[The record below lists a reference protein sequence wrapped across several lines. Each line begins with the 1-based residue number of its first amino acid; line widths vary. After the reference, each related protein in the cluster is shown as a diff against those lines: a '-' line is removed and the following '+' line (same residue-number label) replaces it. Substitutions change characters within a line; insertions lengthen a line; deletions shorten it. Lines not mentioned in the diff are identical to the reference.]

1 MTKAPNNE
9 IKFYCM
15 EYRIQSCP
23 TQVIIFSLEPSS
35 TFSRI
40 FGIPSKNRQNFG
52 QFIETRIESCKRA
65 IFQKSFSFSKK
76 TLKQKK
82 YGSVKVSRKAH
93 LKFLRTDFCLT
104 ASQRKSN
111 LKHFWTLKQR
121 NELFFYGPL
130 ATWVENWAIFLWPK
144 KN

>member
-52 QFIETRIESCKRA
+52 QFIETRIEAKVAKER
-65 IFQKSFSFSKK
+65 FFKKSFSFSKK
-76 TLKQKK
+76 NF
-82 YGSVKVSRKAH
+82 KA
-93 LKFLRTDFCLT
+93 
-104 ASQRKSN
+104 
-111 LKHFWTLKQR
+111 
-121 NELFFYGPL
+121 
-130 ATWVENWAIFLWPK
+130 K
-144 KN
+144 KNMGLSKFQEKLI